1 MLRGIS
7 VVLVAVSLFSISGCA
22 TTNPKI
28 SPMQIRQIT
37 TKQIDGDY
45 ENIYRASLTVLQDNG
60 YIIKN
65 TDMNSGLIV
74 ANVDR
79 ETSQA
84 SQFMQ
89 AFWVGYV
96 YDKGTTVELS
106 VMVNKL
112 NEAAS
117 EIRINIQEINY
128 TQFGGKNTIK
138 QIYDEKLYNNLF
150 NTIVTEVK
158 RREAM
163 KLGKHSLS

>member
-1 MLRGIS
+1 MLKGIS
-7 VVLVAVSLFSISGCA
+7 IILTVVSLFSISGCA
-22 TTNPKI
+22 TAPKI

-45 ENIYRASLTVLQDNG
+45 ENIYRAALTVLQDQG

-79 ETSQA
+79 ETSQG
-84 SQFMQ
+84 SQFWQ

-96 YDKGTTVELS
+96 YDKGTSVELS

-112 NEAAS
+112 SESAS

-128 TQFGGKNTIK
+128 TQFGGKNAIK
-138 QIYDEKLYNNLF
+138 QIYDEKLYSNLF

-163 KLGKHSLS
+163 KLGKT